1 MNTVKAVTLRLTETV
16 RYAAGVDLPAVDDTV
31 LVKPQRLR
39 YMLETALAGSARRV
53 RVAGALDR
61 RLACIERLD
70 RRWVLADLS
79 GQPHQTRAWPA
90 WSTGRPG
97 RGQQPARPDTR
108 RLIVPT
114 QRGGLHPCAEG
125 GLRE

>member
-1 MNTVKAVTLRLTETV
+1 MNTVKAATLRLAETV

-39 YMLETALAGSARRV
+39 YMLETVLAGSARRV

-70 RRWVLADLS
+70 GRWVLADLS
-79 GQPHQTRAWPA
+79 GQPHRDPRLAGLDIRPPG
-90 WSTGRPG
+90 TG
-97 RGQQPARPDTR
+97 
-108 RLIVPT
+108 
-114 QRGGLHPCAEG
+114 
-125 GLRE
+125 